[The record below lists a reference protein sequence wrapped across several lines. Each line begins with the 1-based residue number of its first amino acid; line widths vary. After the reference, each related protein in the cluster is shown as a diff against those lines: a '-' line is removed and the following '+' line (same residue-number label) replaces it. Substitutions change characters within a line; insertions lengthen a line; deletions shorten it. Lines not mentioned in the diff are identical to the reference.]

1 VLDQYYSKKPKKG
14 GTPLLSCSVSEKLP
28 FNVIESSE
36 LLAWRAETFWTKE
49 PETIAWIKHHVT
61 AQKFVSHFVD
71 IGANVGMYSLFA
83 ATLNENIRVISVE
96 PALNNINVLRENI
109 ELNELTNRI
118 NIEINPLSD
127 EEGQLF
133 LVTDDLR
140 PGASGA
146 QLVDQKSVNSV
157 EVNAVTGDSL
167 ITKHLVKDGI
177 LKIDI
182 DGDEFKVLKGFK
194 ESLQNGLIR
203 TILVEC
209 TNSNLESIK
218 TFLFAMGY
226 KEDLSFENI
235 AGHSRLRRTANNKI
249 EINRIFIKN

>member
-1 VLDQYYSKKPKKG
+1 M
-14 GTPLLSCSVSEKLP
+14 SEKLP
-28 FNVIESSE
+28 FNVIKSSE
-36 LLAWRAETFWTKE
+36 LLAWRSETFWTKE

-83 ATLNENIRVISVE
+83 ATLNESIRVISAE
-96 PALNNINVLRENI
+96 PVINNINILRQNI
-109 ELNELTNRI
+109 ELNDLTNRI
-118 NIEINPLSD
+118 NVEVNPLSD
-127 EEGQLF
+127 VEGQLF
-133 LVTDDLR
+133 LVTGDLR

-146 QLVDQKSVNSV
+146 QLVDQKSTNSV
-157 EVNAVTGDSL
+157 EVNAVTGDS
-167 ITKHLVKDGI
+167 IIKKYLVEDAI

-182 DGDEFKVLKGFK
+182 DGDELRVLNGFK
-194 ESLQNGLIR
+194 ESLRIGVIR

-218 TFLFAMGY
+218 KFLFDMGY

-235 AGHSRLRRTANNKI
+235 EGHSRLRRTANNKI